1 MQLKIGE
8 IVEGTVKSLTKF
20 GAFVA
25 LDANTTGLVH
35 ISEVAHAYVS
45 DLHEYLTEGQTVKV
59 MVIGLDNGKI
69 NLSIKRTLPAPTR
82 EQSQRPRGS
91 FQQRQSQPNRQQ
103 PSAPQQKSFD
113 DMLKQFMSES
123 AKTMSGVLIRRSNA
137 PAPNIPI
144 SINRTQSPALKMQAV
159 YTEVLTF
166 LNSFAPKNL
175 ETTTEQPILQPKA
188 KAMKINVIS

>member
-69 NLSIKRTLPAPTR
+69 NLSIKRTVAPPPRT
-82 EQSQRPRGS
+82 QLNRPRSGS
-91 FQQRQSQPNRQQ
+91 PSGAPGRQGFDRPRQEFRPAQ
-103 PSAPQQKSFD
+103 TEPQQKSFD
-113 DMLKQFMSES
+113 DMLKQFMTES
-123 AKTMSGVLIRRSNA
+123 DSKMSSLKQYNDRKTKSRR
-137 PAPNIPI
+137 
-144 SINRTQSPALKMQAV
+144 R
-159 YTEVLTF
+159 
-166 LNSFAPKNL
+166 
-175 ETTTEQPILQPKA
+175 
-188 KAMKINVIS
+188 

>member
-1 MQLKIGE
+1 MQLKVGE

-20 GAFVA
+20 GAFVV

-45 DLHEYLTEGQTVKV
+45 DLHEYLTEGQAVKV

-82 EQSQRPRGS
+82 QQTQRPRGG
-91 FQQRQSQPNRQQ
+91 FQQRQVQPNQQ

-123 AKTMSGVLIRRSNA
+123 DSKMSSIRAYSDHKTKTRKR
-137 PAPNIPI
+137 
-144 SINRTQSPALKMQAV
+144 
-159 YTEVLTF
+159 
-166 LNSFAPKNL
+166 
-175 ETTTEQPILQPKA
+175 
-188 KAMKINVIS
+188 

>member
-1 MQLKIGE
+1 MQLKVGE

-35 ISEVAHAYVS
+35 ISEVAHTYVS

-82 EQSQRPRGS
+82 QQSQRPRGGA
-91 FQQRQSQPNRQQ
+91 QQRQAQPNRQQ

-123 AKTMSGVLIRRSNA
+123 DSKMSSAPIPTTKQKPEEDNVIRPSAVCRAGAAFYEASKYEACHHHRRLTRHRGRSRARVFCARRSGR
-137 PAPNIPI
+137 I
-144 SINRTQSPALKMQAV
+144 SL
-159 YTEVLTF
+159 
-166 LNSFAPKNL
+166 
-175 ETTTEQPILQPKA
+175 
-188 KAMKINVIS
+188 

>member
-1 MQLKIGE
+1 MQLKVGE

-59 MVIGLDNGKI
+59 MVIGLEGGKI

-82 EQSQRPRGS
+82 QQTQRPRGS
-91 FQQRQSQPNRQQ
+91 FQQRQAQPNRQQ

-123 AKTMSGVLIRRSNA
+123 DSKMSSIRAYSDHKTKTGLPVPLRICGRRCGHDGRTHCTD
-137 PAPNIPI
+137 
-144 SINRTQSPALKMQAV
+144 NRRLARHRGRSRARVFRAR
-159 YTEVLTF
+159 
-166 LNSFAPKNL
+166 
-175 ETTTEQPILQPKA
+175 
-188 KAMKINVIS
+188 

>member
-1 MQLKIGE
+1 MQLKVGE

-35 ISEVAHAYVS
+35 ISEVAHTYVS

-82 EQSQRPRGS
+82 QQSQRPRGGA
-91 FQQRQSQPNRQQ
+91 QQRQAQPNRQQ
-103 PSAPQQKSFD
+103 PSD

-123 AKTMSGVLIRRSNA
+123 DSKMSSIRAYSDHKTKTRR
-137 PAPNIPI
+137 
-144 SINRTQSPALKMQAV
+144 R
-159 YTEVLTF
+159 
-166 LNSFAPKNL
+166 
-175 ETTTEQPILQPKA
+175 
-188 KAMKINVIS
+188 